1 MNIFRILFS
10 LCAMFVTFLADGATN
25 FKIAT
30 ISPDGSSW
38 MKLLREGGRSVERAT
53 EGRVKFKF
61 YPGGVKGDDQTVLK
75 LMRAGQLHGGIVTTG
90 VFNRIYP
97 DVQVYN
103 LPMHFR
109 TPQEIDRVRTML
121 DPELMRGL
129 ENAGFVCF
137 GIAEVGMAY
146 AMGKKRATSIAGA
159 RRLKVWTPQG
169 DEAAMRTLVAFG
181 ITPIPSS
188 IVNVL
193 PGLQT
198 GLFDTITTPPVAAV
212 ALQWHTQ
219 IRYVLDLPLMY
230 VYGLFVVSATQFERL
245 SDADQATL
253 RSIMADVVRQ
263 ADRKNRADDIA
274 TFDVLLAQ
282 GIELLTPSDDERR
295 EWRRVGEEAA
305 EEWIDRG
312 IVSRGLYQ
320 RFQSALE
327 AQR

>member
-1 MNIFRILFS
+1 MNIFKILFS
-10 LCAMFVTFLADGATN
+10 LCPIFVTFLADGATI

-38 MKLLREGGRSVERAT
+38 MKLLREGGHSVERAT

-75 LMRAGQLHGGIVTTG
+75 LMRVGQLHGGVVMTG

-109 TPQEIDRVRTML
+109 TPQEIDQVRTML

-169 DEAAMRTLVAFG
+169 DEAAMRTLAAFG

-188 IVNVL
+188 IANVL

-198 GLFDTITTPPVAAV
+198 GLFDTITSPPVAAV

-219 IRYVLDLPLMY
+219 LRYVLDLPLMY

-245 SDADQATL
+245 NAADQTTL

>member
-1 MNIFRILFS
+1 
-10 LCAMFVTFLADGATN
+10 
-25 FKIAT
+25 
-30 ISPDGSSW
+30 
-38 MKLLREGGRSVERAT
+38 
-53 EGRVKFKF
+53 
-61 YPGGVKGDDQTVLK
+61 
-75 LMRAGQLHGGIVTTG
+75 
-90 VFNRIYP
+90 
-97 DVQVYN
+97 
-103 LPMHFR
+103 
-109 TPQEIDRVRTML
+109 
-121 DPELMRGL
+121 
-129 ENAGFVCF
+129 
-137 GIAEVGMAY
+137 
-146 AMGKKRATSIAGA
+146 
-159 RRLKVWTPQG
+159 LKVWTPQG

-245 SDADQATL
+245 SDADQTTL

>member
-1 MNIFRILFS
+1 MNISKILFS
-10 LCAMFVTFLADGATN
+10 LCAMSVTFLADAATN

-53 EGRVKFKF
+53 DGRVKFKF

-75 LMRAGQLHGGIVTTG
+75 LMRVGQLHGGIVTTG
-90 VFNRIYP
+90 VFNQIYP

-109 TPQEIDRVRTML
+109 SPQEIDQVRVML

-169 DEAAMRTLVAFG
+169 DEAAMRTLAAFG

-188 IVNVL
+188 IANVL

-219 IRYVLDLPLMY
+219 LRYVLDLPLMY

-253 RSIMADVVRQ
+253 RSIMADVVRK
-263 ADRKNRADDIA
+263 ADRQNRADDAA

-320 RFQSALE
+320 RFQLALE